1 MQFPRIAAGVLTFA
15 AAAAAARAL
24 PDPPSVDKRVHEVTA
39 QGVVYAVS
47 GMDRVTVR
55 ADVPYKKIE
64 GGELKL
70 DLYYPN
76 PPDAKPGAKYPA
88 VVFINGVGDQ
98 PNNKLK
104 GWEIYK
110 SWGRLV
116 AASGWIGVNFEAR
129 GPYDQS
135 GPDIRDVFA
144 FLRKDAASLGIDADR
159 IAAWV
164 CSGNVMSGLAVL
176 MTDVDAGVRGAV
188 VYYGDSKVEKLRT
201 DLPVYFVR
209 AGRDNPNL
217 NTRIDEMWKK
227 AIAAGAP
234 WVMVNAPTSQHA
246 FDAFD
251 ETDESRRIVRET
263 LDFYRDLF
271 TPPAPTGPP
280 SLAKKALS
288 HWFGGREYPQ
298 AAQAYAEY
306 VKAHPNDGVAWMRL
320 GLSQANMKD
329 PAAAASLDKAAQL
342 GATTPVDLY
351 NVACGFAL
359 IGQKEKALDYLG
371 RAVAAGF
378 DDRRLLETDT
388 DLASIRDTDGF
399 KQIMGKVKA

>member
-1 MQFPRIAAGVLTFA
+1 MRFPRIAAGALVLCLA
-15 AAAAAARAL
+15 ATATVQAL
-24 PDPPSVDKRVHEVTA
+24 PDPPGRIHEVTA
-39 QGVVYAVS
+39 QGVVYAVP
-47 GMDRVTVR
+47 GMDQVTVR
-55 ADVPYKKIE
+55 PDIPYKKIE

-70 DLYYPN
+70 DLYYP
-76 PPDAKPGAKYPA
+76 PGAKPGTGSQTLPA

-98 PNNKLK
+98 PNSKLK
-104 GWEIYK
+104 SWEIYK

-129 GPYDQS
+129 GPYDRS

-144 FLRKDAASLGIDADR
+144 FLRQDATKLGIDADR

-176 MTDVDAGVRGAV
+176 MTEVGPGVRGAV
-188 VYYGDSKVEKLRT
+188 VYYGDSKVETLRK

-209 AGRDNPNL
+209 AGRDSPNL
-217 NTRIDEMWKK
+217 NGRIDEMWKR
-227 AIAAGAP
+227 AVAGGAP
-234 WVMVNAPTSQHA
+234 WIMVNAPTSQHA

-271 TPPAPTGPP
+271 TPPAPAGPP

-288 HWFGGREYPQ
+288 HWFGGREPAE
-298 AAQAYAEY
+298 AALAYGEW
-306 VKAHPNDGVAWMRL
+306 VKSHPNDAVAWMRL
-320 GLSQANMKD
+320 GLSQANVKD
-329 PAAAASLDKAAQL
+329 PAAGASLEKAVQL

-351 NVACGFAL
+351 NVACGYAL
-359 IGQKEKALDYLG
+359 IGQKEKALDFLG
-371 RAVAAGF
+371 RAVSAGF

-399 KQIMGKVKA
+399 QQILGKLKA

>member
-1 MQFPRIAAGVLTFA
+1 MQFPRIAAGILAVAAVVA
-15 AAAAAARAL
+15 AAAATARAQSA
-24 PDPPSVDKRVHEVTA
+24 DPGRVHEVTA
-39 QGVVYAVS
+39 QEVVYAVP
-47 GMDRVTVR
+47 GMDRVVVKR
-55 ADVPYKKIE
+55 DVPFKRIE
-64 GGELKL
+64 GAELKL
-70 DLYYPN
+70 DLYYP
-76 PPDAKPGAKYPA
+76 PDAKPAGKLPA
-88 VVFINGVGDQ
+88 VVFINGVGDRSG
-98 PNNKLK
+98 NRLK
-104 GWEIYK
+104 DWGIYK

-129 GPYDQS
+129 GPYDKS
-135 GPDIRDVFA
+135 VSDIRDAFA
-144 FLRKDAASLGIDADR
+144 FLRKEAGTLGIDVDR

-164 CSGNVMSGLAVL
+164 CSGNVTSGLAVL
-176 MTDVDAGVRGAV
+176 MTEVDARVRGAV

-217 NTRIDEMWKK
+217 NARIDEMWKR
-227 AIAAGAP
+227 AVAAGAP

-271 TPPAPTGPP
+271 TPPAPAGPP

-288 HWFGGREYPQ
+288 HWFGGREYPE
-298 AAQAYAEY
+298 AAKAYAEY
-306 VKAHPNDGVAWMRL
+306 VQKHPNDAVAWMRL

-329 PAAAASLDKAAQL
+329 AAAAGSLEKAVQL
-342 GATTPVDLY
+342 GAKTPTDLY
-351 NVACGFAL
+351 NAACGFAL
-359 IGQKEKALDYLG
+359 IGQKEKALDYLD

-388 DLASIRDTDGF
+388 DLASIHDTDGF
-399 KQIMGKVKA
+399 RTILGKVKA